1 MKYYRVKPCNDGRR
15 ILRYSKGRLFPEVVD
30 EYIGFELFTEREV
43 EKRGLDKSLMDVVEI
58 PKTKVIIFF
67 GVRYYT
73 EDAERNL
80 FNALKYRGFRL
91 HKNTTASL
99 VMSKGGMRVYYYNEK
114 DMGLEYELDGY
125 HCEDF
130 TSMDDLLNKIDEI
143 QEKCMFDFYSR
154 I

>member
-1 MKYYRVKPCNDGRR
+1 MKYYRVKPCNDGRQ

-30 EYIGFELFTEREV
+30 EYVGFELFTEREV

-58 PKTKVIIFF
+58 PKTGVVIFF

-80 FNALKYRGFRL
+80 FNALKHRGFRL

-99 VMSKGGMRVYYYNEK
+99 VMSKRGMKVYYFNEK
-114 DMGLEYELDGY
+114 DMELEYELNGY
-125 HCEDF
+125 HIKDF
-130 TSMDDLLNKIDEI
+130 TSMDNLLNRVDELGWAGV
-143 QEKCMFDFYSR
+143 
-154 I
+154 

>member
-1 MKYYRVKPCNDGRR
+1 MRYYRVKPRYDGRQ
-15 ILRYSKGRLFPEVVD
+15 ILKYAKGRLFPEVVD

-80 FNALKYRGFRL
+80 FNALKHRGFRL
-91 HKNTTASL
+91 HKNTTAPL
-99 VMSKGGMRVYYYNEK
+99 VMSKGGMKVYYFNEK
-114 DMGLEYELDGY
+114 DMELEYELNGY
-125 HCEDF
+125 HIKDF
-130 TSMDDLLNKIDEI
+130 TSMDNLLNRVDELGWAGV
-143 QEKCMFDFYSR
+143 
-154 I
+154 